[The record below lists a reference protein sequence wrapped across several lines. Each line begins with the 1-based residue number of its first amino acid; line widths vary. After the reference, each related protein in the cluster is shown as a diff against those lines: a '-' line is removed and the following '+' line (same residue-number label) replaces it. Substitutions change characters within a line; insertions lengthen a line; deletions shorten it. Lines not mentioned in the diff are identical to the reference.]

1 MRGLNR
7 NKQTLY
13 YALYEGMTEIVDS
26 NGNRTGEYTP
36 SYSLPVKVKMNIAP
50 AQGNAD
56 WDPFGIS
63 TPYTRV
69 AMTCEKLPISETS
82 IVWVDKDPN
91 EPHNYVVTA
100 IARSLNNTAYAL
112 YEVKDG
118 VQSQCQSQ
126 Y

>member
-7 NKQTLY
+7 NKKTLY
-13 YALYEGMTEIVDS
+13 YALYDDQTEIVDI

-36 SYSLPVKVKMNIAP
+36 SYSSPVKARMNIAP

-63 TPYTRV
+63 TPYTKV
-69 AMTCEKLPISETS
+69 AMTFDMESPITETS
-82 IVWVDKDPN
+82 IVWIDKDID

-100 IARSLNNTAYAL
+100 IARSLNNIVYAL
-112 YEVKDG
+112 YEVQDG
-118 VQSQCQSQ
+118 STV
-126 Y
+126 

>member
-13 YALYEGMTEIVDS
+13 YALYTGQTEIVDA
-26 NGNRTGEYTP
+26 NGNRTGEFTP
-36 SYSLPVKVKMNIAP
+36 SYSTPVEAKMNIAP

-69 AMTCEKLPISETS
+69 AMTCENLPISETS
-82 IVWVDKDPN
+82 IVWIDKDPT

-100 IARSLNNTAYAL
+100 IARSLNNTVYAL

-118 VQSQCQSQ
+118 GES
-126 Y
+126 